1 MYFISKMIADVPFQL
16 FFPPIYICIHYFIN
30 HEPSDSDEIWRF
42 FTYTAILIFVTMVA
56 QSHGL
61 LISVSLASSSD
72 AAVYLAPV
80 SFISPFL
87 LCGFFVRYDDLSD
100 FFKGISYLSYMK
112 FSMEA
117 IIITIY
123 GYGRFG
129 TNVTGVYNQL
139 QVSLQSWI
147 SGILLEPSSEVDQA
161 PESKNWLK
169 TSQVES

>member
-1 MYFISKMIADVPFQL
+1 
-16 FFPPIYICIHYFIN
+16 
-30 HEPSDSDEIWRF
+30 
-42 FTYTAILIFVTMVA
+42 MVA

-61 LISVSLASSSD
+61 LISVSLASSPD
-72 AAVYLAPV
+72 AAVYLVPV
-80 SFISPFL
+80 SFIPLFL

-123 GYGRFG
+123 GYDRCGN
-129 TNVTGVYNQL
+129 NVTGVYNQL
-139 QVSLQSWI
+139 QASLQSWI

-161 PESKNWLK
+161 PEKQELVENF
-169 TSQVES
+169 TSGVRITYLVITDHRKVKFGLLS